1 MCLRTGEK
9 ADIMSLSEL
18 RNKNSR
24 RQSMDFREMLYITAV
39 ADCRSI
45 TAAARKLYISQPSLS
60 HIVSKVEQDVGV
72 KLFDRGTSPLT
83 ITYAGE
89 KYVETARKILL
100 MSDNLRKELIDA
112 GLGEKGRIVFGMPT
126 ERAGYMLP
134 AVIPDFKKKYPGIE
148 LQVREANA
156 DELLQAILKDDIS
169 FYVVPRSQG
178 ELPSGLKTEP
188 IYRERLLLVAE
199 KTMIQKEMF
208 LETEGDRN
216 QILNISAMK
225 DLPFI
230 MLKKGHAI
238 RKKTDQVLRQ
248 YGIEPKIMIELSSC
262 ISAVQLAAA
271 GLGAAIVPQRAVD
284 ALGGMERFC
293 CYDFSV
299 TPEYWN
305 VNAVYKEDMYLG
317 RAERFLIDLMK
328 EKFATVQNQAKF
340 HKSDVKCSH
349 F

>member
-1 MCLRTGEK
+1 
-9 ADIMSLSEL
+9 
-18 RNKNSR
+18 
-24 RQSMDFREMLYITAV
+24 MDFREMLYITTV

-72 KLFDRGTSPLT
+72 KLFDRGTLPLT

-112 GLGEKGRIVFGMPT
+112 GLGEKGRINFGMPT

-134 AVIPDFKKKYPGIE
+134 AVIPEFKKQYPGIE
-148 LQVREANA
+148 LQVMEAKS
-156 DELLQAILKDDIS
+156 DELLQAILRDDIS
-169 FYVVPRSQG
+169 FYVIPRSQG
-178 ELPSGLKTEP
+178 ELPVGLKAES
-188 IYRERLLLVAE
+188 IYREQLLLVAE
-199 KTMIQKEMF
+199 ESMLTEDMF
-208 LETEGDRN
+208 LDESSVLNMTEGKRKN
-216 QILNISAMK
+216 RCVNLSKMAN
-225 DLPFI
+225 LPFV

-238 RKKTDQVLRQ
+238 RKKTDLVLRQ
-248 YGIEPKIMIELSSC
+248 YGIDPKIMIELSSC

-271 GLGAAIVPQRAVD
+271 GLGVAIVPQRAID
-284 ALGGMERFC
+284 ALGGMERFN

-299 TPEYWN
+299 TPEFWS

-328 EKFATVQNQAKF
+328 QKFNL
-340 HKSDVKCSH
+340 
-349 F
+349 

>member
-1 MCLRTGEK
+1 
-9 ADIMSLSEL
+9 
-18 RNKNSR
+18 
-24 RQSMDFREMLYITAV
+24 MDFREMLYITTV

-112 GLGEKGRIVFGMPT
+112 GLGEKGRINFGMPT

-134 AVIPDFKKKYPGIE
+134 AVIPEFKKQYPGIE
-148 LQVREANA
+148 LQVMEAKS
-156 DELLQAILKDDIS
+156 DELLKAILRDDIS
-169 FYVVPRSQG
+169 FYVIPRSQG
-178 ELPSGLKTEP
+178 ELPVGLKAES
-188 IYRERLLLVAE
+188 IYREQLLLVAE
-199 KTMIQKEMF
+199 GSMLTEDMF
-208 LETEGDRN
+208 LDESSVLNMTEGKRKN
-216 QILNISAMK
+216 RCVNLSKMAN
-225 DLPFI
+225 LPFV

-238 RKKTDQVLRQ
+238 RKKTDLVLRQ
-248 YGIEPKIMIELSSC
+248 YGIDPKIMIELSSC

-271 GLGAAIVPQRAVD
+271 GLGVAIVPQRAID
-284 ALGGMERFC
+284 ALGGMERFN

-299 TPEYWN
+299 TPEFWS

-328 EKFATVQNQAKF
+328 QKFNL
-340 HKSDVKCSH
+340 
-349 F
+349 

>member
-1 MCLRTGEK
+1 
-9 ADIMSLSEL
+9 
-18 RNKNSR
+18 
-24 RQSMDFREMLYITAV
+24 MDFREMLYITTV

-112 GLGEKGRIVFGMPT
+112 GLGEKGRINFGMPT

-134 AVIPDFKKKYPGIE
+134 AVIPEFKKQYPGIE
-148 LQVREANA
+148 LQVMEAKS
-156 DELLQAILKDDIS
+156 DELLQAILRDDIS
-169 FYVVPRSQG
+169 FYVIPRSQG
-178 ELPSGLKTEP
+178 ELPVGLKAES
-188 IYRERLLLVAE
+188 IYREQLLLVAE
-199 KTMIQKEMF
+199 GSMLTEDMF
-208 LETEGDRN
+208 LDESSVLNMTEGKRKN
-216 QILNISAMK
+216 RCVNLSKMAN
-225 DLPFI
+225 LPFI

-238 RKKTDQVLRQ
+238 RKKTDLVLRQ
-248 YGIEPKIMIELSSC
+248 YGIDPKIMIELSSC

-271 GLGAAIVPQRAVD
+271 GLGVAIVPQRAID
-284 ALGGMERFC
+284 ALGEMERFN

-299 TPEYWN
+299 TPEFWS

-328 EKFATVQNQAKF
+328 QKFNL
-340 HKSDVKCSH
+340 
-349 F
+349 

>member
-1 MCLRTGEK
+1 
-9 ADIMSLSEL
+9 
-18 RNKNSR
+18 
-24 RQSMDFREMLYITAV
+24 MDFREMLYITTV

-112 GLGEKGRIVFGMPT
+112 GLGEKGRINFGMPT

-134 AVIPDFKKKYPGIE
+134 AVIPEFKKQYPGIE
-148 LQVREANA
+148 LQVMEAKS
-156 DELLQAILKDDIS
+156 DELLKAILRDDIS
-169 FYVVPRSQG
+169 FYVIPRSQG
-178 ELPSGLKTEP
+178 ELPVGLKAES
-188 IYRERLLLVAE
+188 IYREQLLLVAE
-199 KTMIQKEMF
+199 GSMITEDMF
-208 LETEGDRN
+208 LDESSVLNMTEGKRKN
-216 QILNISAMK
+216 RCVNLSKMAN
-225 DLPFI
+225 LPFI

-238 RKKTDQVLRQ
+238 RKKTDLVLRQ
-248 YGIEPKIMIELSSC
+248 YGIDPKIMIELSSC

-271 GLGAAIVPQRAVD
+271 GLGVAIVPQRAID
-284 ALGGMERFC
+284 ALGGMERFN

-299 TPEYWN
+299 TPEFWS

-328 EKFATVQNQAKF
+328 QKFNL
-340 HKSDVKCSH
+340 
-349 F
+349 

>member
-1 MCLRTGEK
+1 
-9 ADIMSLSEL
+9 
-18 RNKNSR
+18 
-24 RQSMDFREMLYITAV
+24 MDFREMLYITTV
-39 ADCRSI
+39 ADCCSI

-112 GLGEKGRIVFGMPT
+112 GLGEKGRINFGMPT

-134 AVIPDFKKKYPGIE
+134 AVIPEFKKQYPGIE
-148 LQVREANA
+148 LQVMEAKS
-156 DELLQAILKDDIS
+156 DELLKAILRDDIS
-169 FYVVPRSQG
+169 FYVIPRSQG
-178 ELPSGLKTEP
+178 ELPVGLKAES
-188 IYRERLLLVAE
+188 IYREQLLLVAE
-199 KTMIQKEMF
+199 ESMLTEDMF
-208 LETEGDRN
+208 LDESSVLNMTEGKRKN
-216 QILNISAMK
+216 RCVNLSKMAN
-225 DLPFI
+225 LPFV

-238 RKKTDQVLRQ
+238 RKKTDLVLRQ
-248 YGIEPKIMIELSSC
+248 YGIDPKIMIELSSC

-271 GLGAAIVPQRAVD
+271 GLGVAIVPQRAID
-284 ALGGMERFC
+284 ALGGMERFN

-299 TPEYWN
+299 TPEFWS

-328 EKFATVQNQAKF
+328 QKFNL
-340 HKSDVKCSH
+340 
-349 F
+349 

>member
-1 MCLRTGEK
+1 
-9 ADIMSLSEL
+9 
-18 RNKNSR
+18 
-24 RQSMDFREMLYITAV
+24 MDFREMLYITTV

-60 HIVSKVEQDVGV
+60 HIVSKVEQDVGA

-112 GLGEKGRIVFGMPT
+112 GLGEKGRINFGMPT

-134 AVIPDFKKKYPGIE
+134 AVIPEFKKQYPGIE
-148 LQVREANA
+148 LQVMEAKS
-156 DELLQAILKDDIS
+156 DELLQAILRDDIS
-169 FYVVPRSQG
+169 FYVIPRSQG
-178 ELPSGLKTEP
+178 ELPVGLKAES
-188 IYRERLLLVAE
+188 IYREQLLLVAE
-199 KTMIQKEMF
+199 GSMLTEDMF
-208 LETEGDRN
+208 LDESSVLNMTEGKRKN
-216 QILNISAMK
+216 RCVNLSKMAN
-225 DLPFI
+225 LPFI

-238 RKKTDQVLRQ
+238 RKKTDLVLRQ
-248 YGIEPKIMIELSSC
+248 YGIDPKIMIELSSC

-271 GLGAAIVPQRAVD
+271 GLGVAIVPQRAID
-284 ALGGMERFC
+284 ALGGMERFN

-299 TPEYWN
+299 TPEFWS

-328 EKFATVQNQAKF
+328 QKFN
-340 HKSDVKCSH
+340 S
-349 F
+349 

>member
-1 MCLRTGEK
+1 
-9 ADIMSLSEL
+9 
-18 RNKNSR
+18 
-24 RQSMDFREMLYITAV
+24 MDFREMLYITTV

-112 GLGEKGRIVFGMPT
+112 GLGEKGRINFGMPT

-134 AVIPDFKKKYPGIE
+134 AVIPEFKKQYPGIE
-148 LQVREANA
+148 LQVMEAKS
-156 DELLQAILKDDIS
+156 DELLQAILRDDIS
-169 FYVVPRSQG
+169 FYVIPRSQG
-178 ELPSGLKTEP
+178 ELPVGLKAES
-188 IYRERLLLVAE
+188 IYREQLLLVAE
-199 KTMIQKEMF
+199 ESMLTEDMF
-208 LETEGDRN
+208 LDESSVLNMTEGKRKN
-216 QILNISAMK
+216 RCVNLSKMAN
-225 DLPFI
+225 LPFV

-238 RKKTDQVLRQ
+238 RKKTDLVLRQ
-248 YGIEPKIMIELSSC
+248 YGIDPKIMIELSSC

-271 GLGAAIVPQRAVD
+271 GLGVAIVPQRAID
-284 ALGGMERFC
+284 ALGGMERFN

-299 TPEYWN
+299 TPEFWS
-305 VNAVYKEDMYLG
+305 VNAVYKENMYLG
-317 RAERFLIDLMK
+317 RAERFLINLMK
-328 EKFATVQNQAKF
+328 QKFQN
-340 HKSDVKCSH
+340 HI
-349 F
+349 

>member
-1 MCLRTGEK
+1 
-9 ADIMSLSEL
+9 
-18 RNKNSR
+18 
-24 RQSMDFREMLYITAV
+24 MDFREMLYITTV

-112 GLGEKGRIVFGMPT
+112 GLGEKGRINFGMPT
-126 ERAGYMLP
+126 ERADYMLP
-134 AVIPDFKKKYPGIE
+134 AVIPEFKKQYPGIE
-148 LQVREANA
+148 LQVMEAKS
-156 DELLQAILKDDIS
+156 DELLQAILRDDIS
-169 FYVVPRSQG
+169 FYVIPRSQG
-178 ELPSGLKTEP
+178 ELPVGLKAES
-188 IYRERLLLVAE
+188 IYREQLLLVAE
-199 KTMIQKEMF
+199 GSMLTEDMF
-208 LETEGDRN
+208 LDESSVLNMTEGKRKN
-216 QILNISAMK
+216 RCVNLSKMAN
-225 DLPFI
+225 LPFI

-238 RKKTDQVLRQ
+238 RKKTDLVLRQ
-248 YGIEPKIMIELSSC
+248 YGIDPKIMIELSSC

-271 GLGAAIVPQRAVD
+271 GLGVAIVPQRAID
-284 ALGGMERFC
+284 ALGGMERFN

-299 TPEYWN
+299 TPEFWS

-328 EKFATVQNQAKF
+328 QKFN
-340 HKSDVKCSH
+340 S
-349 F
+349 

>member
-1 MCLRTGEK
+1 
-9 ADIMSLSEL
+9 
-18 RNKNSR
+18 
-24 RQSMDFREMLYITAV
+24 MDFREMLYITTV

-89 KYVETARKILL
+89 KYGETARKILL

-112 GLGEKGRIVFGMPT
+112 GLGEKGRINFGMPT

-134 AVIPDFKKKYPGIE
+134 AVIPEFKKQYPGIE
-148 LQVREANA
+148 LQVMEAKS
-156 DELLQAILKDDIS
+156 DELLQAILRDDIS
-169 FYVVPRSQG
+169 FYVIPRSQG
-178 ELPSGLKTEP
+178 ELPVGLKAES
-188 IYRERLLLVAE
+188 IYREQLLLVAE
-199 KTMIQKEMF
+199 GSMLTEDMF
-208 LETEGDRN
+208 LDESSVLNMTEGKRKN
-216 QILNISAMK
+216 RCVNLSKMAN
-225 DLPFI
+225 LPFI

-238 RKKTDQVLRQ
+238 RKKTDLVLRQ
-248 YGIEPKIMIELSSC
+248 YGIDPKIMIELSSC

-271 GLGAAIVPQRAVD
+271 GLGVAIVPQRAID
-284 ALGGMERFC
+284 ALGGMERFN

-299 TPEYWN
+299 TPEFWS
-305 VNAVYKEDMYLG
+305 VNAVYKENMYLG

-328 EKFATVQNQAKF
+328 QKFQN
-340 HKSDVKCSH
+340 HI
-349 F
+349 

>member
-1 MCLRTGEK
+1 
-9 ADIMSLSEL
+9 
-18 RNKNSR
+18 
-24 RQSMDFREMLYITAV
+24 MDFREMLYITTV

-83 ITYAGE
+83 ITYARE

-112 GLGEKGRIVFGMPT
+112 GLGEKGRINFGMPT

-134 AVIPDFKKKYPGIE
+134 AVIPEFKKQYPGIE
-148 LQVREANA
+148 LQVMEAKS
-156 DELLQAILKDDIS
+156 DELLQAILRDDIS
-169 FYVVPRSQG
+169 FYVIPRSQG
-178 ELPSGLKTEP
+178 ELPVGLKAES
-188 IYRERLLLVAE
+188 IYREQLLLVAE
-199 KTMIQKEMF
+199 GSMLTEDMF
-208 LETEGDRN
+208 LDESSVLNMTEGKRKN
-216 QILNISAMK
+216 RCVNLSKMAN
-225 DLPFI
+225 LPFV

-238 RKKTDQVLRQ
+238 RKKTDLVLRQ
-248 YGIEPKIMIELSSC
+248 YGIDPKIMIELSSC

-271 GLGAAIVPQRAVD
+271 GLGVAIVPQRAID
-284 ALGGMERFC
+284 ALGGMERFN

-299 TPEYWN
+299 TPEFWS

-328 EKFATVQNQAKF
+328 QKFNL
-340 HKSDVKCSH
+340 
-349 F
+349 

>member
-1 MCLRTGEK
+1 
-9 ADIMSLSEL
+9 
-18 RNKNSR
+18 
-24 RQSMDFREMLYITAV
+24 MDFREMLYITTV

-112 GLGEKGRIVFGMPT
+112 GLGEKGRIVFGMPM

-134 AVIPDFKKKYPGIE
+134 SIIPEFKKQYPGIE
-148 LQVREANA
+148 LQVREAKS
-156 DELLQAILKDDIS
+156 DELLQAILRDDIS
-169 FYVVPRSQG
+169 FYVIPRGQG
-178 ELPSGLKTEP
+178 ELPVGLKAEL
-188 IYRERLLLVAE
+188 IYREHLVLVADPA
-199 KTMIQKEMF
+199 MICPDMLLESDGHEQKAAPESGVQNS
-208 LETEGDRN
+208 LPRVN
-216 QILNISAMK
+216 LSQMK
-225 DLPFI
+225 DIPFI

-238 RKKTDQVLRQ
+238 RRKTDTVLRQ
-248 YGIEPKIMIELSSC
+248 YGIDPEIMIELSSC
-262 ISAVQLAAA
+262 ISAVQLAAS
-271 GLGAAIVPQRAVD
+271 GLGVAIVPQRAVEV
-284 ALGGMERFC
+284 LGGMDRFH

-305 VNAVYKEDMYLG
+305 VNAVYKETMYLG

-328 EKFATVQNQAKF
+328 QKFNA
-340 HKSDVKCSH
+340 
-349 F
+349 

>member
-1 MCLRTGEK
+1 
-9 ADIMSLSEL
+9 
-18 RNKNSR
+18 
-24 RQSMDFREMLYITAV
+24 MDFREMLYITTV

-112 GLGEKGRIVFGMPT
+112 GLGEKGRINFGMPT

-134 AVIPDFKKKYPGIE
+134 AVIPEFKKQYPEIE
-148 LQVREANA
+148 LQVMEAKS
-156 DELLQAILKDDIS
+156 DELLQAILRDDIS
-169 FYVVPRSQG
+169 FYVIPRSQG
-178 ELPSGLKTEP
+178 ELPVGLKAES
-188 IYRERLLLVAE
+188 IYREQLLLVAE
-199 KTMIQKEMF
+199 GSMLTEDMF
-208 LETEGDRN
+208 LDESSVLNMTEGKRKN
-216 QILNISAMK
+216 RCVNLSKMAN
-225 DLPFI
+225 LPFI

-238 RKKTDQVLRQ
+238 RKKTDLVLRQ
-248 YGIEPKIMIELSSC
+248 YGIDPKIMIELSSC

-271 GLGAAIVPQRAVD
+271 GLGVAIVPQRAID
-284 ALGGMERFC
+284 ALGGMERFN

-299 TPEYWN
+299 TPEFWS

-328 EKFATVQNQAKF
+328 QKFN
-340 HKSDVKCSH
+340 S
-349 F
+349 

>member
-1 MCLRTGEK
+1 
-9 ADIMSLSEL
+9 
-18 RNKNSR
+18 
-24 RQSMDFREMLYITAV
+24 MDFREMLYITTV

-112 GLGEKGRIVFGMPT
+112 GLGEKGRINFGMPT

-134 AVIPDFKKKYPGIE
+134 AVIPEFKKQYPGIE
-148 LQVREANA
+148 LLVMEAKS
-156 DELLQAILKDDIS
+156 DELLQAILRDDIS
-169 FYVVPRSQG
+169 FYVIPRSQG
-178 ELPSGLKTEP
+178 ELPVGLKAES
-188 IYRERLLLVAE
+188 IYREQLLLVAE
-199 KTMIQKEMF
+199 GSMLTEDMF
-208 LETEGDRN
+208 LDESSVLNMTEGKRKN
-216 QILNISAMK
+216 RCVNLSKMAN
-225 DLPFI
+225 LPFI

-238 RKKTDQVLRQ
+238 RKKTDLVLRQ
-248 YGIEPKIMIELSSC
+248 YGIDPKIMIELSSC

-271 GLGAAIVPQRAVD
+271 GLGVAIVPQRAID
-284 ALGGMERFC
+284 ALGEMERFN

-299 TPEYWN
+299 TPEFWS

-328 EKFATVQNQAKF
+328 QKFQN
-340 HKSDVKCSH
+340 HI
-349 F
+349 

>member
-1 MCLRTGEK
+1 
-9 ADIMSLSEL
+9 
-18 RNKNSR
+18 
-24 RQSMDFREMLYITAV
+24 MDFREMLYITTV

-112 GLGEKGRIVFGMPT
+112 GLGEKGRINFGMPT

-134 AVIPDFKKKYPGIE
+134 AVIPEFKKQYPGIE
-148 LQVREANA
+148 LQVMEAKS
-156 DELLQAILKDDIS
+156 DELLQAILRDDIS
-169 FYVVPRSQG
+169 FYVIPRSQG
-178 ELPSGLKTEP
+178 ELPVGLKAES
-188 IYRERLLLVAE
+188 IYREQLLLVVE
-199 KTMIQKEMF
+199 GSMLTEDMF
-208 LETEGDRN
+208 LDESSVLNMTEGKRKN
-216 QILNISAMK
+216 RCVNLSKMAN
-225 DLPFI
+225 LPFI

-238 RKKTDQVLRQ
+238 RKKTDLVLRQ
-248 YGIEPKIMIELSSC
+248 YGIDPKIMIELSSC

-271 GLGAAIVPQRAVD
+271 GLGVAIVPQRAID
-284 ALGGMERFC
+284 ALGEMERFN

-299 TPEYWN
+299 TPEFWS

-328 EKFATVQNQAKF
+328 QKFQN
-340 HKSDVKCSH
+340 HI
-349 F
+349 

>member
-1 MCLRTGEK
+1 
-9 ADIMSLSEL
+9 
-18 RNKNSR
+18 
-24 RQSMDFREMLYITAV
+24 MDFREMLYITTV

-112 GLGEKGRIVFGMPT
+112 GLGEKGRINFGMPT

-134 AVIPDFKKKYPGIE
+134 AVIPEFKKQYPGIE
-148 LQVREANA
+148 LQVMEAKS
-156 DELLQAILKDDIS
+156 DELLQAILRDDIS
-169 FYVVPRSQG
+169 FYVIPRSQG
-178 ELPSGLKTEP
+178 ELPVGLKAES
-188 IYRERLLLVAE
+188 IYREQLLLVAE
-199 KTMIQKEMF
+199 GSMLTEDMF
-208 LETEGDRN
+208 LDESSVLNMTEGKRKN
-216 QILNISAMK
+216 RCVNLSKMAN
-225 DLPFI
+225 LPFI

-238 RKKTDQVLRQ
+238 RKKTDLVLRQ
-248 YGIEPKIMIELSSC
+248 YGIDPKIMIELSSC

-271 GLGAAIVPQRAVD
+271 GLGVAIVPQRAID
-284 ALGGMERFC
+284 ALGGMERFN

-299 TPEYWN
+299 TPEFWS

-328 EKFATVQNQAKF
+328 QKFNL
-340 HKSDVKCSH
+340 
-349 F
+349 

>member
-1 MCLRTGEK
+1 
-9 ADIMSLSEL
+9 
-18 RNKNSR
+18 
-24 RQSMDFREMLYITAV
+24 MDFREMLYITTV

-112 GLGEKGRIVFGMPT
+112 GLGEKGRINFGMPT

-134 AVIPDFKKKYPGIE
+134 AVIPEFKKQYPGIE
-148 LQVREANA
+148 LQVMEAKS
-156 DELLQAILKDDIS
+156 DELLQAILRDDIS
-169 FYVVPRSQG
+169 FYVIPRSQG
-178 ELPSGLKTEP
+178 ELPVGLKAES
-188 IYRERLLLVAE
+188 IYREQLLLVAE
-199 KTMIQKEMF
+199 ESMLTEDMF
-208 LETEGDRN
+208 LDESSVLNMTEGKRKN
-216 QILNISAMK
+216 RCVNLSKMAN
-225 DLPFI
+225 LPFV

-238 RKKTDQVLRQ
+238 RKKTDLVLRQ
-248 YGIEPKIMIELSSC
+248 YGIDPKIMIELSSC

-271 GLGAAIVPQRAVD
+271 GLGVAIVPQRAID
-284 ALGGMERFC
+284 ALGGMERFN

-299 TPEYWN
+299 TPEFWS
-305 VNAVYKEDMYLG
+305 VNAVYKENMYLG

-328 EKFATVQNQAKF
+328 QKFN
-340 HKSDVKCSH
+340 S
-349 F
+349 

>member
-1 MCLRTGEK
+1 
-9 ADIMSLSEL
+9 
-18 RNKNSR
+18 
-24 RQSMDFREMLYITAV
+24 MDFREMLYITTV

-112 GLGEKGRIVFGMPT
+112 GLGEKGRINFGMPT

-134 AVIPDFKKKYPGIE
+134 AVIPEFKKQYHGIE
-148 LQVREANA
+148 LQVMEAKS
-156 DELLQAILKDDIS
+156 DELLQAILRDDIS
-169 FYVVPRSQG
+169 FYVIPRSQG
-178 ELPSGLKTEP
+178 ELPVGLKAES
-188 IYRERLLLVAE
+188 IYREQLLLVAE
-199 KTMIQKEMF
+199 GSMLTEDMF
-208 LETEGDRN
+208 LDESSVLNMTEGKRKN
-216 QILNISAMK
+216 RCVNLSKMAN
-225 DLPFI
+225 LPFI

-238 RKKTDQVLRQ
+238 RKKTDLVLRQ
-248 YGIEPKIMIELSSC
+248 YGIDPKIMIELSSC

-271 GLGAAIVPQRAVD
+271 GLGVAIVPQRAID
-284 ALGGMERFC
+284 ALGGMERFN

-299 TPEYWN
+299 TPEFWS

-328 EKFATVQNQAKF
+328 QKFN
-340 HKSDVKCSH
+340 S
-349 F
+349 

>member
-1 MCLRTGEK
+1 
-9 ADIMSLSEL
+9 
-18 RNKNSR
+18 
-24 RQSMDFREMLYITAV
+24 MDFREMLYITTV

-134 AVIPDFKKKYPGIE
+134 AIIPDFKKQYPGIE
-148 LQVREANA
+148 LQVREAKS
-156 DELLQAILKDDIS
+156 DELLQAILRDDIS
-169 FYVVPRSQG
+169 FYVIPRGQG
-178 ELPSGLKTEP
+178 DLPVGLKAEL
-188 IYRERLLLVAE
+188 IYRERLVLIAAPGTVGEDMLMEPEHPEIETSGSQVKTLQLPKE
-199 KTMIQKEMF
+199 KTARQADRPFQK
-208 LETEGDRN
+208 LPCVN
-216 QILNISAMK
+216 LNKMK
-225 DLPFI
+225 DIPFI
-230 MLKKGHAI
+230 LLKKGHAI
-238 RKKTDQVLRQ
+238 RRKTDLVLRQ
-248 YGIEPKIMIELSSC
+248 YGIDPTIMIELSSC

-271 GLGAAIVPQRAVD
+271 GLGAAIVPQRAVEV
-284 ALGGMERFC
+284 LGGMEHFC

-317 RAERFLIDLMK
+317 RAERYLIDLMK
-328 EKFATVQNQAKF
+328 QKFN
-340 HKSDVKCSH
+340 
-349 F
+349 

>member
-1 MCLRTGEK
+1 
-9 ADIMSLSEL
+9 
-18 RNKNSR
+18 
-24 RQSMDFREMLYITAV
+24 MDFREMLYITTV

-112 GLGEKGRIVFGMPT
+112 GLGEKGRINFGMPT

-134 AVIPDFKKKYPGIE
+134 AVIPEFKKQYPGIE
-148 LQVREANA
+148 LQVMEAKS
-156 DELLQAILKDDIS
+156 DELLQAILRDDIS
-169 FYVVPRSQG
+169 FYVIPRSQG
-178 ELPSGLKTEP
+178 ELPVGLKAES
-188 IYRERLLLVAE
+188 IYREQLLLVAE
-199 KTMIQKEMF
+199 GSMLTEDMF
-208 LETEGDRN
+208 LDESSVLNMTEGKRKN
-216 QILNISAMK
+216 RCVNLSKMSS
-225 DLPFI
+225 LPFV

-238 RKKTDQVLRQ
+238 RKKTDLVLRQ
-248 YGIEPKIMIELSSC
+248 YGIDPKIMIELSSC

-271 GLGAAIVPQRAVD
+271 GLGVAIVPQRAID
-284 ALGGMERFC
+284 ALGGMERFN

-299 TPEYWN
+299 TPEFWS

-328 EKFATVQNQAKF
+328 QKFQN
-340 HKSDVKCSH
+340 HI
-349 F
+349 

>member
-1 MCLRTGEK
+1 
-9 ADIMSLSEL
+9 
-18 RNKNSR
+18 
-24 RQSMDFREMLYITAV
+24 MDFREMLYITTV

-112 GLGEKGRIVFGMPT
+112 GLGEKGRINFGMPT

-134 AVIPDFKKKYPGIE
+134 AVIPEFKKQYPGIE
-148 LQVREANA
+148 LQVMEAKS
-156 DELLQAILKDDIS
+156 DELLQAILRDDIS
-169 FYVVPRSQG
+169 FYVIPRSQG
-178 ELPSGLKTEP
+178 ELPVGLKAES
-188 IYRERLLLVAE
+188 IYREQLLLVAE
-199 KTMIQKEMF
+199 GSMLTEDMF
-208 LETEGDRN
+208 LDESSVLNITEGKRKN
-216 QILNISAMK
+216 RCVNLSKMAN
-225 DLPFI
+225 LPFI

-238 RKKTDQVLRQ
+238 RKKTDLVLRQ
-248 YGIEPKIMIELSSC
+248 YGIDPKIMIELSSC

-271 GLGAAIVPQRAVD
+271 GLGVAIVPQRAID
-284 ALGGMERFC
+284 ALGGMERFN

-299 TPEYWN
+299 TPEFWS

-328 EKFATVQNQAKF
+328 QKFN
-340 HKSDVKCSH
+340 S
-349 F
+349 

>member
-1 MCLRTGEK
+1 
-9 ADIMSLSEL
+9 
-18 RNKNSR
+18 
-24 RQSMDFREMLYITAV
+24 MDFREMLYITTV

-112 GLGEKGRIVFGMPT
+112 GLGEKGRINFGMPT

-134 AVIPDFKKKYPGIE
+134 AVIPEFKKQYPGIE
-148 LQVREANA
+148 LQVMEAKS
-156 DELLQAILKDDIS
+156 DELLKAILRDDIS
-169 FYVVPRSQG
+169 FYVIPRSQG
-178 ELPSGLKTEP
+178 ELPVGLKAES
-188 IYRERLLLVAE
+188 IYREQLLLVAE
-199 KTMIQKEMF
+199 ESMLTEDMF
-208 LETEGDRN
+208 LDESSVLNMTEGKRKN
-216 QILNISAMK
+216 RCVNLSKMAN
-225 DLPFI
+225 LPFV

-238 RKKTDQVLRQ
+238 RKKTDLVLRQ
-248 YGIEPKIMIELSSC
+248 YGIDPKIMIELSSC

-271 GLGAAIVPQRAVD
+271 GLGVAIVPQRAID
-284 ALGGMERFC
+284 ALGGMERFN

-299 TPEYWN
+299 TPEFWS

-328 EKFATVQNQAKF
+328 Q
-340 HKSDVKCSH
+340 
-349 F
+349 

>member
-1 MCLRTGEK
+1 
-9 ADIMSLSEL
+9 
-18 RNKNSR
+18 
-24 RQSMDFREMLYITAV
+24 MDFREMLYITTV

-112 GLGEKGRIVFGMPT
+112 GLGEKGRINFGMPT

-134 AVIPDFKKKYPGIE
+134 AVIPEFKKQYPGIE
-148 LQVREANA
+148 LQVMEAKS
-156 DELLQAILKDDIS
+156 DELLQAILRDDIS
-169 FYVVPRSQG
+169 FYVIPRSQG
-178 ELPSGLKTEP
+178 ELPVGLKAES
-188 IYRERLLLVAE
+188 IYREQLLLVAE
-199 KTMIQKEMF
+199 GSMLTEDMF
-208 LETEGDRN
+208 LDESSVLNMTEGKRKN
-216 QILNISAMK
+216 RCVNLSKMAN
-225 DLPFI
+225 LPFI

-238 RKKTDQVLRQ
+238 RKKTDLVLRQ
-248 YGIEPKIMIELSSC
+248 YGIDPKIMIELSSC

-271 GLGAAIVPQRAVD
+271 GLGVAIVPQRAID
-284 ALGGMERFC
+284 ALGGMERFN

-299 TPEYWN
+299 TPEFWS

-328 EKFATVQNQAKF
+328 QKFQN
-340 HKSDVKCSH
+340 HI
-349 F
+349 

>member
-1 MCLRTGEK
+1 
-9 ADIMSLSEL
+9 
-18 RNKNSR
+18 
-24 RQSMDFREMLYITAV
+24 MDFREMLYITTV

-100 MSDNLRKELIDA
+100 MSDNLRKELIDT

-134 AVIPDFKKKYPGIE
+134 AVIPEFKKQYPGIE
-148 LQVREANA
+148 LHVIEAKS
-156 DELLQAILKDDIS
+156 DELLQALLRDDIS
-169 FYVVPRSQG
+169 FFVIPRSHG
-178 ELPSGLKTEP
+178 ELPAGLKAES

-199 KTMIQKEMF
+199 KSLIQDDMF
-208 LETEGDRN
+208 LETEQATDRMPLSAAKCC
-216 QILNISAMK
+216 LNLNALK

-238 RKKTDQVLRQ
+238 RKKTDLVLRQ

-262 ISAVQLAAA
+262 ISAVQLASA
-271 GLGAAIVPQRAVD
+271 GLGAAIVPQRAID
-284 ALGGMERFC
+284 ALGGMERFS

-299 TPEYWN
+299 TPESWS

-317 RAERFLIDLMK
+317 RAERCLIDLMK
-328 EKFATVQNQAKF
+328 QKFNREASSAVPER
-340 HKSDVKCSH
+340 
-349 F
+349 

>member
-1 MCLRTGEK
+1 MIANGWGKGYNEIEDGK
-9 ADIMSLSEL
+9 KKEFPHI
-18 RNKNSR
+18 R
-24 RQSMDFREMLYITAV
+24 RRRMDFREMLYITTV

-45 TAAARKLYISQPSLS
+45 TAAARKLYISQSSLS

-112 GLGEKGRIVFGMPT
+112 GLGEKGRINFGMPT

-134 AVIPDFKKKYPGIE
+134 AVIPEFKKQYPGIE
-148 LQVREANA
+148 LQVMEAKS
-156 DELLQAILKDDIS
+156 DELLQAILRDDIS
-169 FYVVPRSQG
+169 FYVIPRSQG
-178 ELPSGLKTEP
+178 ELPVGLKAES
-188 IYRERLLLVAE
+188 IYREQLLLVAE
-199 KTMIQKEMF
+199 GSMLTEDMF
-208 LETEGDRN
+208 LDESSVLNMTEGKRKN
-216 QILNISAMK
+216 RCVNLSKMAN
-225 DLPFI
+225 LPFI

-238 RKKTDQVLRQ
+238 RKKTDLVLRQ
-248 YGIEPKIMIELSSC
+248 YGIDPKIMIELSSC

-271 GLGAAIVPQRAVD
+271 GLGVAIVPQRAID
-284 ALGGMERFC
+284 ALGGMERFN

-299 TPEYWN
+299 TPEFWS
-305 VNAVYKEDMYLG
+305 VNAVYKENMYLG

-328 EKFATVQNQAKF
+328 QKFQN
-340 HKSDVKCSH
+340 HI
-349 F
+349 